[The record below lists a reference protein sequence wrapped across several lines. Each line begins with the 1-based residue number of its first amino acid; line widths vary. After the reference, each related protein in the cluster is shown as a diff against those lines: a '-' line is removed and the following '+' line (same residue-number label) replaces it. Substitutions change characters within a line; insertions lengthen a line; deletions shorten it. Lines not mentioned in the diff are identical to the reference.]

1 MVRESE
7 PMLALEPNPNPNPN
21 PNPIPKQVRET
32 EPVLALEPAFGGEY
46 EWAQLHGQCFELKSE
61 LSVGTFTFK
70 LCPFGRAITL
80 TLP

>member
-1 MVRESE
+1 M
-7 PMLALEPNPNPNPN
+7 
-21 PNPIPKQVRET
+21 VRET
-32 EPVLALEPAFGGEY
+32 EPVLALEPAFGAEY